1 MSEATAQPGAGYP
14 SSECAALILAAGKS
28 TRMRSRLPKPLHP
41 LCGIPLTRHVI
52 RACRHAGISRVIVV
66 VGHEAEAVRAGLGDD
81 VEYALQAEQRG
92 SGDAVQACYSLLKDY
107 RGLTLVLA
115 GDVPLLR
122 PETLTALIQRQ
133 MQTRAAATLLT
144 AFLED
149 ATGYGRIVRGAD
161 GSVEKIV
168 EHRDATPEERAIKEW
183 NPSIYCFPAQDL
195 FAALKEVRSDN
206 IQGEFYLTDVIG
218 ILRQCGGRIEALP
231 MEDSSEALGVNTRV
245 ELANAASILRQRI
258 LNRLMLSGVTITDP
272 ATTYVDVDVQV
283 GQDTTLE
290 PQTFLHGSTVI
301 GEGCSIGPFTR
312 ICDSRVGDNTTI
324 VSSQVV
330 RSQIGNGVRIGP
342 FANIRPGCQLADHV
356 KIGDF
361 VELKNATLAQR
372 VSASHLSYIG
382 DAEVGEETNIGA
394 GVVTCNYDGI
404 QKHRTIIGKG
414 AFIGTH
420 TTLIAPVTVGDG
432 AFIAA
437 GSPINQDV
445 PADSLAIAREKMSVK
460 PDWAKRWREK
470 KERFH
475 AGR

>member
-1 MSEATAQPGAGYP
+1 
-14 SSECAALILAAGKS
+14 
-28 TRMRSRLPKPLHP
+28 
-41 LCGIPLTRHVI
+41 
-52 RACRHAGISRVIVV
+52 VV
-66 VGHEAEAVRAGLGDD
+66 VGHEAEAVQAGLGDD
-81 VEYALQAEQRG
+81 IEYVLQAEQRG
-92 SGDAVQACYSLLKDY
+92 SGDAVQACYPLLKDF
-107 RGLTLVLA
+107 RGMALVLA

-133 MQTRAAATLLT
+133 AQTGAVATLLT
-144 AFLED
+144 AYLDD
-149 ATGYGRIVRGAD
+149 ATGYGRIVRGED
-161 GSVEKIV
+161 GSVERIV

-183 NPSIYCFPAQDL
+183 NPSIYCFQAQTL
-195 FAALKEVRSDN
+195 FAALKDVRSDN
-206 IQGEFYLTDVIG
+206 TQGEFYLTDVIG
-218 ILRQCGGRIEALP
+218 ILRQWGARVEALP
-231 MEDSSEALGVNTRV
+231 TQDSSEALGVNTRV
-245 ELANAASILRQRI
+245 ELANVAAILRQRI

-272 ATTYVDVDVQV
+272 ASTYVDVEVQI

-290 PQTFLHGSTVI
+290 PQTYLHGMTVI
-301 GEGCSIGPFTR
+301 GGGCTIGPFTR
-312 ICDSRVGDNTTI
+312 ICDSSVGDHATI
-324 VSSQVV
+324 VSSQIVKS
-330 RSQIGNGVRIGP
+330 RIGSHVRIGP
-342 FANIRPGCQLADHV
+342 FANLRPGCQLADYV

-361 VELKNATLAQR
+361 VELKNATLAER

-404 QKHRTIIGKG
+404 QKHRTIIGKR

-420 TTLIAPVTVGDG
+420 TTLIAPVSIGDG

-445 PADSLAIAREKMSVK
+445 PADSLAIAREKMTIK

>member
-1 MSEATAQPGAGYP
+1 MSEATAQPWAEDP

-52 RACRHAGISRVIVV
+52 RACRLAGIARVVVV
-66 VGHEAEAVRAGLGDD
+66 VGHEAEAVKAGLGDD
-81 VEYALQAEQRG
+81 VEYVFQKEQRG
-92 SGDAVQACYSLLKDY
+92 SGDAVRACYPLLKDY
-107 RGLTLVLA
+107 RGMTLVLA

-122 PETLTALIQRQ
+122 PETLSTLIQHQ
-133 MQTRAAATLLT
+133 KETGAAASLLT
-144 AFLED
+144 AFLDD
-149 ATGYGRIVRGAD
+149 ATGYGRIVRGSD

-183 NPSIYCFPAQDL
+183 NPSIYCFQSQSL
-195 FAALKEVRSDN
+195 FAALQEVRSDN
-206 IQGEFYLTDVIG
+206 TQGEFYLTDVIG
-218 ILRQCGGRIEALP
+218 ILRQHSQRVEAIPLP
-231 MEDSSEALGVNTRV
+231 DSSEALGVNTRV
-245 ELANAASILRQRI
+245 ELANVAAILRQRI
-258 LNRLMLSGVTITDP
+258 LHRLMLSGVTITDP
-272 ATTYVDVDVQV
+272 ATTYVDLDVQV

-290 PQTFLHGSTVI
+290 PQTFLHGQTVI
-301 GEGCSIGPFTR
+301 GEGCTIGPFTR
-312 ICDSRVGDNTTI
+312 ICDSLIGDNSVV
-324 VSSQVV
+324 VSSQIV

-342 FANIRPGCQLADHV
+342 FANVRPGCKLADHV

-361 VELKNATLAQR
+361 VELKNATLAER

-404 QKHRTIIGKG
+404 QKHRTIIGKR

-420 TTLIAPVTVGDG
+420 TTLIAPVSVGDG

-445 PADSLAIAREKMSVK
+445 PEDSLAIAREKMSIK